1 MKKFKL
7 IAFYLI
13 LCSCFLFFQK
23 ETFAQRKP
31 QINTEADLDAFIQSI
46 FAVQD
51 ANINYEDAYEGLYLY
66 FANPLNLNTASR
78 EELASLYILTE
89 NQIANFFKHKAR
101 NGNLL
106 SIYELQAIEDFDLK
120 TISHLLPFVT
130 VEETTFQ
137 QDNRSLWKKILEEP
151 NNFLLIRQT
160 RTLEAKEGYKSLS
173 QADTLSNGSLRTR
186 YAGSPDN
193 LYVRYRVNHTK
204 DFSLGFTL
212 EKDAGEQMTWNP
224 QNKQYG
230 FDFMSYHFT
239 VFNRGKLKALALGD
253 YQIQIGQGLLLSGGF
268 YVGKG
273 AETIATTRRSTT
285 GIRPY
290 TSVLEST
297 FFRGGAA
304 TYQFGKFDVTAF
316 LSNIKQD
323 GNLSSLGADTLSDAD
338 AFTNA
343 IIRTGLHR
351 TPRELASKN
360 QINEFSSGG
369 SIIYKSKNQN
379 LEIGATALQTTFS
392 APVVLVDRI
401 YNRFEFSGKTNYN
414 LGFHYNYLWQN
425 FNFFGEVAKSAS
437 GGVGLI
443 SGFVSTLSSKVE
455 WSMLYRRFDRN
466 FHTFYGNAFSENTRN
481 INENGIYWG
490 LKIKPNRRW
499 TLSAYYDHFNFP
511 WLKFLVDAPS
521 SGYEFLTRISYQ
533 PSKTI
538 LLYAQFREETK
549 DRNFEG
555 STTRV
560 DFISPSTKRNY
571 QLNVDMKATDFLMLR
586 SRVQWST
593 YQQESGSQT
602 SGYAII
608 QDISL
613 DQMRWKFST
622 RFAIFDTDDF
632 ENRQYSFEKNVL
644 YAFAVPAYSG
654 VGFRNYYLFQYS
666 LTKKIDLW
674 FRYAYTTYRNQKSIS
689 SGLEEIS
696 GNQKSDVHFQLR
708 VKF

>member
-1 MKKFKL
+1 MKNRHLVSF
-7 IAFYLI
+7 FLI
-13 LCSCFLFFQK
+13 LWLYFIFFQ
-23 ETFAQRKP
+23 TNIFAQRRP
-31 QINTEADLDAFIQSI
+31 QINSEADLDAFIQSI

-51 ANINYEDAYEGLYLY
+51 ANINYEDAYEGLYLH
-66 FANPLNLNTASR
+66 FSNPLNLNQASR

-89 NQIANFFKHKAR
+89 TQISNFFKHKAR

-106 SIYELQAIEDFDLK
+106 SIYELQAIEDFDLR
-120 TISHLLPFVT
+120 TITNLLPFVT
-130 VEETTFQ
+130 VAETTFQ
-137 QDNRSLWKKILEEP
+137 QDNRSLWEKILEEP
-151 NNFLLIRQT
+151 NNFLLFRQT
-160 RTLEAKEGYKSLS
+160 RTLEKKEGYKPLL
-173 QADTLSNGSLRTR
+173 QGDTLYNGNFKTR

-193 LYVRYRVNHTK
+193 LYVRYRVSHTK
-204 DFSLGFTL
+204 DFSLGFTF
-212 EKDAGEQMTWNP
+212 EKDAGEQMNWKPENR
-224 QNKQYG
+224 QYG

-239 VFNRGKLKALALGD
+239 IFNRGKLKALALGD

-290 TSVLEST
+290 TSVLEAS
-297 FFRGGAA
+297 FLRGGAA
-304 TYQFGKFDVTAF
+304 TYQLGKFDVTAF
-316 LSNIKQD
+316 LSSLRQD
-323 GNLSSLGADTLSDAD
+323 GNLTSLGADTLSDAD

-351 TPRELASKN
+351 TPREIASKN
-360 QINEFSSGG
+360 QIHELSSGANVN
-369 SIIYKSKNQN
+369 YKSKNQN
-379 LEIGATALQTTFS
+379 LEIGLTALQTTFS
-392 APVVLVDRI
+392 APVVLADRI

-414 LGFHYNYLWQN
+414 LGFHYHYLWQN
-425 FNFFGEVAKSAS
+425 FSLFGEVAKSAS
-437 GGVGLI
+437 GGVGLV
-443 SGFVSTLSSKVE
+443 SGFVSTLSTKIE

-490 LKIKPNRRW
+490 LKIKPSRRW

-521 SGYEFLTRISYQ
+521 SGYEFLMRIAYQ

-549 DRNFEG
+549 DRNFVG
-555 STTRV
+555 NTGRI

-593 YQQESGSQT
+593 YQQESSAQT

-608 QDISL
+608 QDL
-613 DQMRWKFST
+613 TYEQMRWKFST
-622 RFAIFDTDDF
+622 RFAVFDTEDF

-666 LTKKIDLW
+666 LTKKIDVWL
-674 FRYAYTTYRNQKSIS
+674 RYAYTTYRNQQSIS
-689 SGLEEIS
+689 SGLEEIAGS
-696 GNQKSDVHFQLR
+696 QKTDVHFQLR
-708 VKF
+708 LKF